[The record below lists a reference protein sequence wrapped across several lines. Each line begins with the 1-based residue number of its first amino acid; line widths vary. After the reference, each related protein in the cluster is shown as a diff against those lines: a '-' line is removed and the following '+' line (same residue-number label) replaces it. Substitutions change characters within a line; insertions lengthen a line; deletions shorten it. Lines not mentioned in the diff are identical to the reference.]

1 MRIIIGYGNTL
12 RGEDAFG
19 VDVLN
24 QLQQYSV
31 KKQLTSTKLI
41 TVFQLTPELCL
52 ELLDAQELVFIDACY
67 SNTEH
72 YRLACSMES
81 FGSINLS
88 HHISPKV
95 ILSLLSNVYD
105 LRAQNSFSGI
115 FAYTLFWIPSVIV
128 FWILYSGFYT
138 KEKINFYLIFFA
150 ITVSV
155 LTFLYTGLKTQL
167 YTPILVIFL
176 FFIVKKTKHHF
187 YNFSFLF
194 PSILLFFGY
203 VFPTIQILA
212 TVDRVIYLPAL
223 LQLRYIEFFSQNGL
237 YLFKGSKISL
247 LLPFTSNYTRAPG
260 YIVDEAFGGGG
271 MNGNT
276 GSFGSI
282 FGDMGIIGVL
292 IILPVF
298 ITILS
303 LLINSYSRNKTLNSL
318 LGVYYGYTLINAPLI
333 DIVLTHGIIIHI
345 IILKYFNSKNNFYE
359 TQHKFL

>member
-1 MRIIIGYGNTL
+1 MSTLFFFLIIPALSISVVVYYGHNVLYIVFSFLFTILLLRNVKDKRIDVKIISFKSKEIKTL
-12 RGEDAFG
+12 AA
-19 VDVLN
+19 L
-24 QLQQYSV
+24 L
-31 KKQLTSTKLI
+31 LI
-41 TVFQLTPELCL
+41 P
-52 ELLDAQELVFIDACY
+52 LLILLVSGI
-67 SNTEH
+67 
-72 YRLACSMES
+72 RS
-81 FGSINLS
+81 FN
-88 HHISPKV
+88 V
-95 ILSLLSNVYD
+95 LSLLSNVYD